1 MGIAGLGKILRI
13 FAAFMG
19 MLQML
24 PLILENSPFLCV
36 IAFLLQNILLEI
48 NNFSSSFNPF
58 N

>member
-1 MGIAGLGKILRI
+1 MGTAGLGKILHI
-13 FAAFMG
+13 FAASKG

-24 PLILENSPFLCV
+24 PLILENSPFPCV